1 MFNLY
6 ANSID
11 PNGFISLVSNNKEV
25 SSEENRI
32 SNRKILSGFAV
43 ASLLIVSVTANGSQS
58 QKIAEYQEFANL
70 LLTHHPSKGIV

>member
-1 MFNLY
+1 MYNLY

-43 ASLLIVSVTANGSQS
+43 ASLLIVSVMVNGSQS
-58 QKIAEYQEFANL
+58 QKIAEYQEFAKL
-70 LLTHHPSKGIV
+70 ASYTSSV

>member
-11 PNGFISLVSNNKEV
+11 PNGFISLVSKNADV
-25 SSEENRI
+25 TTEENRI

-43 ASLLIVSVTANGSQS
+43 ASLLIISVMANGSQS
-58 QKIAEYQEFANL
+58 QKIAEYQELAKL
-70 LLTHHPSKGIV
+70 ASYTSTV

>member
-25 SSEENRI
+25 TSEENRI

-43 ASLLIVSVTANGSQS
+43 ASLLIVSVMA
-58 QKIAEYQEFANL
+58 QKIAEYQEFARL
-70 LLTHHPSKGIV
+70 ASYTSSV